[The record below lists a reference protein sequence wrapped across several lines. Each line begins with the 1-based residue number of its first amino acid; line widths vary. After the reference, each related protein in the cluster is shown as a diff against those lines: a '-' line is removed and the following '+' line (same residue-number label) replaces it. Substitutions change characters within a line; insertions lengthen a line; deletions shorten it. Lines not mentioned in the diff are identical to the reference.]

1 MINLKIPN
9 RDPGNPPDWH
19 DDRPNEDDR
28 PDPDPYYR
36 NPYAEQCMEEALKII
51 KGGRDGHS

>member
-51 KGGRDGHS
+51 KGEK